1 MDSKLSSNRKLGSS
15 WSFKKKLIIGLISIS
30 SVVAF
35 TIALVAAYY
44 IQRSQVVANALKGEI
59 ELLHKQSPKQPTK
72 ALPMEQLYA
81 KVLNK
86 TIAEAMACENA
97 VIASDV
103 GETRKIVT
111 ETEGVLVRLNAGKI
125 AQALVKL
132 LADNDTLLHKGQSA
146 REKIMQEHSI
156 EKFTDY
162 LLELMN

>member
-1 MDSKLSSNRKLGSS
+1 MVLGTGPFEGEMKDFISKNSLTNVFMEGKILNPEKYL
-15 WSFKKKLIIGLISIS
+15 KKSK
-30 SVVAF
+30 VFV
-35 TIALVAAYY
+35 TIQQTENYPSQAL
-44 IQRSQVVANALKGEI
+44 
-59 ELLHKQSPKQPTK
+59 
-72 ALPMEQLYA
+72 M
-81 KVLNK
+81 
-86 TIAEAMACENA
+86 EAMACENA

-162 LLELMN
+162 LLVLMN